1 VSSPVRKFF
10 VLTRPATLVGASVLG
25 IGVEVW
31 VRATWNA
38 ASGPDTPLGAAIA
51 TPKVALITYLEE
63 HGATE
68 AGAGAG
74 VFR

>member
-1 VSSPVRKFF
+1 MSSPVRKFF

-25 IGVEVW
+25 IGVE